1 MRRREKHSGGTPL
14 LLTFLLSAVN
24 TEEEKDMMRTKNKNT
39 ADSFLTAIATGS
51 L

>member
-1 MRRREKHSGGTPL
+1 VCAAWQWEEGKNIPGTPL

-39 ADSFLTAIATGS
+39 ADSF
-51 L
+51 